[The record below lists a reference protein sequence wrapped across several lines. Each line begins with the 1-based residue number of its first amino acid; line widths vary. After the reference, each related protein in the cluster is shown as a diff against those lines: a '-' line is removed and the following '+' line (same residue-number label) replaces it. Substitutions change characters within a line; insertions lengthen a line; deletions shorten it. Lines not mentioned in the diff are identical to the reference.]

1 VENLRKYGHKPFR
14 VAVIHGGPGAS
25 GEMAPV
31 ARELCS
37 NMGILEPLQTKG
49 TVDGQVEELK
59 STLDN
64 NGNHPLMLIGF
75 SWGAW
80 LSYIFAAH
88 YPLLIK
94 RLVLIGSAPF
104 EEKYAVGIMET
115 RLSRLGEE
123 EKKEVVSLSVALNSN
138 TFDDN
143 AFGRFVKLMDKADFY
158 DPLPHDR
165 EVLAFNPDVYKCVWE
180 QASEL
185 RATGELLKLGERVQC
200 PVVAI
205 HGDYDPHPAEGVKA
219 PLSHVIK
226 DFRFVLLKKCGHRPW
241 LERNAKDRFYS
252 ILRSEIGSFS

>member
-1 VENLRKYGHKPFR
+1 VDNLRKYGHKPFR
-14 VAVIHGGPGAS
+14 VAVIHGGPGAP

-37 NMGILEPLQTKG
+37 DMGILEPLQTKG

-59 STLDN
+59 STLEN
-64 NGNHPLMLIGF
+64 NGSPPLVVIGF

-80 LSYIFAAH
+80 LGYILAVR
-88 YPLLIK
+88 YPLLVEK
-94 RLVLIGSAPF
+94 LVLIGSGPF
-104 EEKYAVGIMET
+104 EEKYAAEIMKT
-115 RLSRLGEE
+115 RMNRLGEE

-138 TFDDN
+138 TFDDS
-143 AFGRFVKLMDKADFY
+143 ALGRFLELMDNVDCY
-158 DPLPHDR
+158 ELLPHDR

-185 RATGELLKLGERVQC
+185 RASGELLRLGKRVQC

-219 PLSHVIK
+219 SLSRVMRE
-226 DFRFVLLKKCGHRPW
+226 FRFILLKKCGHRPW
-241 LERNAKDRFYS
+241 LERNARDRFYS
-252 ILRSEIGSFS
+252 ILRTEIGSFS